1 MGAGQG
7 GGDAPACPVRRRSP
21 PSIPPPSR
29 RRGWSEGLIPSWPLI
44 VGLAAFGRALAQ
56 PAALL
61 NDPDTYLHIAAGRWM
76 LAHVALPVEDPFSHS
91 LAGANW
97 VPHEWLAEV
106 VLAAVFWAAGWSGLV
121 VLTAACFGATM
132 AILTGFLLRHFEP
145 FSALIAVTLGGA
157 LVLGHLL
164 ARPHIL
170 ALPLLVIWCGA
181 LIRSRDAGEAPPL
194 LLLPLMALWANLH
207 GSFMFGLPLAL
218 FLGGEAVLQPGARL
232 REARRWGVFSLLAVA
247 AALLSPNGLSGFVEP
262 IRLMAMP
269 SLQASFREWL
279 SPDFHTFQPLEIC
292 LLGLTALGFTT
303 GARLPPSRLLL
314 LLALCHM
321 ALAHVRH
328 AELLGLAGPLI
339 IAAPLGPQIAARIRT
354 APISELSRGVARL
367 AAPARQPAAVCT
379 LVLVAGLSL
388 VSVLRP
394 IERTGDP
401 VTPATALDAAM
412 RMGLSG
418 PVFNSEG
425 FGGYLIFR
433 GVPTFIDGRVELYGN
448 DFLARYLKAQGG
460 DEDVLTA
467 LIKQYAITWTLL
479 SPQQGAVRAFDS
491 LPGWHR
497 VYADNVAVIHT
508 RTSPGR

>member
-1 MGAGQG
+1 VRNAGAG
-7 GGDAPACPVRRRSP
+7 A
-21 PSIPPPSR
+21 SR
-29 RRGWSEGLIPSWPLI
+29 GEGLIPSWPLI
-44 VGLAAFGRALAQ
+44 VGLAAFSRALAQ

-61 NDPDTYLHIAAGRWM
+61 NDPDTYLHIAAGRWIWAD
-76 LAHVALPVEDPFSHS
+76 LALPTEDPFSHS
-91 LAGANW
+91 FAGATW

-106 VLAAVFWAAGWSGLV
+106 VLAAVYWTAGWGGLV
-121 VLTAACFGATM
+121 VLAAACFGAAM
-132 AILTGFLLRHFEP
+132 AILTRFLLRHFEP
-145 FSALIAVTLGGA
+145 FSALIAVTLGGT

-170 ALPLLVIWCGA
+170 ALPLLVIWSGA

-207 GSFMFGLPLAL
+207 GSFIFGLGLLL
-218 FLGGEAVLQPGARL
+218 FLGCEAVLQPGARL
-232 REARRWGVFSLLAVA
+232 REARRWGVFGVLAVA
-247 AALLSPNGLSGFVEP
+247 AALLTPNGLSSVVEP

-303 GARLPPSRLLL
+303 GARLPLSRLLL

-339 IAAPLGPQIAARIRT
+339 IAAPLGPQIAARIRA
-354 APISELSRGVARL
+354 APLSSLSRGVARL
-367 AAPARQPAAVCT
+367 AAPARQPAVVCA
-379 LVLVAGLSL
+379 LVLVGGLSL

-394 IERTGDP
+394 IMRTDDQ
-401 VTPATALDAAM
+401 VSPAAALDAAL
-412 RMGLSG
+412 RMGLRG

-448 DFLARYLKAQGG
+448 DFLARYVKAQAG
-460 DEDVLTA
+460 DENVLTA
-467 LIKQYAITWTLL
+467 LISRYAITWTLL

-497 VYADNVAVIHT
+497 VYADNLAVIHT
-508 RTSPGR
+508 RAGPGQ